1 MKLDLAFPRNSD
13 GRSTLF
19 PVEEEPTRLVTSSPF
34 PNRPV
39 GRKPSPVDHLLPPTG
54 GPLLKAAT
62 GSAGPLSPSR
72 TLTHVHSAPSATVKQ
87 EKPDTA
93 RRASDDSATSGQ
105 INRSMLLSKAEE
117 SQLSPSRTGSE
128 PPAPLGLRQGPSW
141 AARAPS
147 VHFSPMSDGP
157 TRPGSVG
164 PDSSRAPGV
173 QLTQSSTLPAPQIL
187 TDASAPSVFDPKLE
201 YSTEQVVLLWQPPSC
216 FS

>member
-1 MKLDLAFPRNSD
+1 M
-13 GRSTLF
+13 
-19 PVEEEPTRLVTSSPF
+19 
-34 PNRPV
+34 
-39 GRKPSPVDHLLPPTG
+39 
-54 GPLLKAAT
+54 KAAT

-164 PDSSRAPGV
+164 PDSCRAPRA
-173 QLTQSSTLPAPQIL
+173 QRSRSSTLPAPQIL
-187 TDASAPSVFDPKLE
+187 TDGSAPSVFDPKPRIFNGTGGTVLAAPLMFFA
-201 YSTEQVVLLWQPPSC
+201 VVPLVVCRGRRVVFLRGAVYDGGEGPPFPGPPRREAHCVFARPERAQAHWSRRA
-216 FS
+216 